1 MLAYRTLQAKCFLYT
16 YLVIRA
22 DATGKV
28 LPVYLA
34 WLSDAT
40 GEVLPVYPLAFRTLL
55 AKCFLLKMILKRKH
69 KFLDGEKKKVSKVGD
84 SISAIVP

>member
-1 MLAYRTLQAKCFLYT
+1 M
-16 YLVIRA
+16 VIRA

-34 WLSDAT
+34 WLSDST
-40 GEVLPVYPLAFRTLL
+40 GKVLPVYPLAFRTLL

-69 KFLDGEKKKVSKVGD
+69 KFLDGKKEKKVSKMGD